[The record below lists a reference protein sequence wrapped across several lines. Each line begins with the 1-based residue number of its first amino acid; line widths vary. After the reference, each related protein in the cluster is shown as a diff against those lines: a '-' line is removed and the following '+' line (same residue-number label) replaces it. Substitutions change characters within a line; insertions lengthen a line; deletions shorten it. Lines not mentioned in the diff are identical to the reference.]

1 MIHSISPGPM
11 KLAALVNDANYKNAP
26 EDAKKQRE
34 KELQMYATFPMY
46 PTGKLRNL
54 RSEDSTTEH

>member
-1 MIHSISPGPM
+1 M